1 MVWSQQYRQN
11 GSDVV
16 KHTFEW
22 ESDASGD
29 ATLPSDLGVSGYIT
43 RVVIIPSSDAAPT
56 ADYDL
61 TLTDENG
68 VDVLAGLG
76 TDMSASATISICP
89 GTPINDGTTASVIPV
104 IVDGILTLNVS
115 NAGDTKAGTVVVY
128 VR

>member
-1 MVWSQQYRQN
+1 MVWSQNYRQN
-11 GSDVV
+11 GSDIV

-22 ESDASGD
+22 VSDGSGN
-29 ATLPSDLGVSGYIT
+29 ATIPSLVAISGYIT
-43 RVVIIPSSDAAPT
+43 RVVIVPSAVAAPT
-56 ADYDL
+56 TLYDL

-68 VDVLAGLG
+68 VDALSGLG
-76 TDMSASATISICP
+76 ANMSASATLSTCP

-115 NAGDTKAGTVVVY
+115 NAGATKAGTVIVY